1 VDGLLDADPYFVLA
15 DFEPY
20 ARCQERVSAAY
31 ADREDWARQAILN
44 CARSGKFSSDR
55 TILEYCNDIWHA
67 RPVPV
72 RLLSQDEVKA
82 GFLQ

>member
-1 VDGLLDADPYFVLA
+1 MDGLLYSDPYFLLA
-15 DFEPY
+15 DFESY
-20 ARCQERVSAAY
+20 SHCQEQVSAAY
-31 ADREDWARQAILN
+31 VDREDWARQAILN

-55 TILEYCNDIWHA
+55 TIREYCNDIW
-67 RPVPV
+67 RVKPVPV

>member
-1 VDGLLDADPYFVLA
+1 
-15 DFEPY
+15 
-20 ARCQERVSAAY
+20 VSAAY
-31 ADREDWARQAILN
+31 EDREDWARKAILN

-55 TILEYCNDIWHA
+55 TIREYCSDIWRVNA
-67 RPVPV
+67 VPV